1 MLILHQD
8 VSCFFPIKLDSFR
21 MMKIKVLLQKRSSFL
36 NQSVYKSYLES
47 FDDQN
52 DGARFSSVGVSDVN
66 VSSTKNVSNNLK
78 PSIPNFNNHNF
89 LTTFSKR

>member
-1 MLILHQD
+1 MFP
-8 VSCFFPIKLDSFR
+8 VFFIKLDTFR

-36 NQSVYKSYLES
+36 NKSVYKSYLES

-66 VSSTKNVSNNLK
+66 VSSTENVSNNFK
-78 PSIPNFNNHNF
+78 PSIPDFNILIF
-89 LTTFSKR
+89 MTAVLKR